1 MSFWNKKKKEKVEKY
16 KEIPFQHLA
25 PIDTVEDKT
34 VFAALDYALSQNNV
48 HNIALT
54 GNYGSGKSSILESYI
69 KRNKSCWLI
78 ESFFKL
84 LSKAPLLNRLIK
96 GKKWFLKISLAT
108 FAVENKEE
116 DNLPQKENNTFSEA
130 VLQKIEKSILQQILY
145 RKSGVKLPN
154 SRFIRIKRTNK
165 IDAFVTAFVVL
176 ALFIV
181 SNYFIQGEIW
191 EYICKPFALPLV
203 WSDIALFAS
212 VLLVLFLFFYKLLIF
227 VKKLRIAKLCF
238 SNAEIEFKGC
248 ESEESLLN
256 KYLDELLYFFEV
268 TGYNVII
275 FEDLDRFNNT
285 EIFIKLR
292 ELNTLLNNYENIHHK
307 IVFIYALR
315 DEVFT
320 DSSRTK
326 FFDFIVPVIPVINSQ
341 NSGDMLL
348 NQWKE
353 NKDSPLGKIDE
364 SFLQDIGLYVDD
376 MRLLKNSINE
386 FKIYDKKVN
395 EEDYE
400 TESKNADKKISH
412 DRNKIFALILY
423 KNLYPNDFALLAQN
437 KGDLYSIIQ
446 KRENVAKEECKQIEM
461 DIKALENKIQEIE
474 KQIDIDKKELRIIYI
489 SKIFSKKPDDSF
501 ISLNADDFT
510 SDEEFD
516 KIKKNSSLECLQY
529 TQRNGYYGSWGYE
542 KGLFSYNFSNIEK
555 EVDSK
560 YSYDKR
566 EEMIKSKVDGKLNL
580 LRNKLKEKNFDLSE
594 CSKKNIKK
602 LLETV
607 SPEKFTCHLEKQDE
621 KFNKFIIYLL
631 RHGYV
636 DENYFVYISNFYA
649 NSLSAYEI
657 QYLRLIKNQQ
667 SPNFELIL
675 SNIDK
680 VINRI
685 NDIEWRLPA
694 VLNNSM
700 LSYILITDDCHLK
713 DFLETLRNYKLVN
726 HDDFFLSQ
734 FSADSNCLS
743 RLYQGLYEF
752 LGHEN
757 NWINIIF
764 DNEEIS
770 MLYYFFIY
778 VDFEKREE
786 NILSYLK
793 RDVSFLHLDNIEKE
807 KVSSKINYYGLK
819 FNLLEDTVKYPIYN
833 VILDNN
839 AYIISEQNFD
849 IIIKNSFADTVEM
862 PIKDYFTQI
871 SKLQN
876 QNVKT
881 YVIQNIET
889 FVKEVVLS
897 IDGSIAES
905 EDAFVELL
913 NNNTLLTE
921 TKIELIE
928 KNDCVISDIA
938 KIKVVE
944 VKLADANEK
953 FVDIRNLLFKHKKV
967 SPTWS
972 NVFKN
977 FKANKNIAHG
987 NKLDPCLVEYLNDEQ
1002 IVDKLIEYK
1011 PLADD
1016 EIEENKGNHEVASN
1030 FYDAVLTSHDMS
1042 LSSFAKLMTV
1052 CPWCYNEL
1060 NQYEIDSEKMNKIIE
1075 LENISL
1081 TSKNYSGI
1089 KQNHPS
1095 LLSKFISNNFDEFIN
1110 KWSELKIAINPDGM
1124 KLLLDSD
1131 DLSREQ
1137 KCQLLST
1144 DFEIWHNIS
1153 QKNSFIWLG
1162 KKIIELEFTGKII
1175 VPIKRI
1181 FENLGDET
1189 DIIGMI
1195 ALQAENLDEA
1205 DMVNAINNK
1214 TNDDYKSSVKREGR
1228 KVKIP
1233 NTVQNKK
1240 LCAKLEE
1247 KGIISSFKED
1257 GDKLKIYQKKS

>member
-1 MSFWNKKKKEKVEKY
+1 MSFWNRKKKEKVEKY

-25 PIDTVEDKT
+25 PIDTVKDKT
-34 VFAALDYALSQNNV
+34 TFDALDYALSQDNIHNV
-48 HNIALT
+48 ALT
-54 GNYGSGKSSILESYI
+54 GNYGAGKSSILESYI
-69 KRNKSCWLI
+69 KRNKNGWPI
-78 ESFFKL
+78 ENFFRL
-84 LSKAPLLNRLIK
+84 LSKVPLLNRLIK

-108 FAVENKEE
+108 FAVEDKEE
-116 DNLPQKENNTFSEA
+116 DNLPKKENRAFSEA

-181 SNYFIQGEIW
+181 LNYFIQGEIW
-191 EYICKPFALPLV
+191 EYICKPFTLPLV
-203 WSDIALFAS
+203 LSDIALSVS
-212 VLLVLFLFFYKLLIF
+212 VLLALFLFLYKLLIF

-238 SNAEIEFKGC
+238 SNAEIEFKGN

-341 NSGDMLL
+341 NSSDMLL

-364 SFLQDIGLYVDD
+364 SFLQDIGLYIDD

-555 EVDSK
+555 EVDSR

-621 KFNKFIIYLL
+621 KFNNFVIYLL
-631 RHGYV
+631 RRGYI
-636 DENYFVYISNFYA
+636 DENYFEYISNFYA
-649 NSLSAYEI
+649 NSLSVHET
-657 QYLRLIKNQQ
+657 QYLLLIKNQQ

-675 SNIDK
+675 SSVDK
-680 VINRI
+680 VIKRI
-685 NDIEWRLPA
+685 KDIEWSLSA
-694 VLNNSM
+694 ILNNSM
-700 LSYILITDDCHLK
+700 LSYILITDDYHLK
-713 DFLETLRNYKLVN
+713 DFLETLRNYKLLS
-726 HDDFFLSQ
+726 HDDFFLSK
-734 FSADSNCLS
+734 FSAGSNCLS
-743 RLYQGLYEF
+743 RLYQGLYKF

-757 NWINIIF
+757 NWINVIF

-770 MLYYFFIY
+770 ILYYFFIY
-778 VDFEKREE
+778 VDFEKTEE

-819 FNLLEDTVKYPIYN
+819 FNLLEDTIKYPIYN
-833 VILDNN
+833 IILDNN
-839 AYIISEQNFD
+839 AYIISKQNFD
-849 IIIKNSFADTVEM
+849 IIIKNAFADAVEM
-862 PIKDYFTQI
+862 PIKNYFTQI

-881 YVIQNIET
+881 YVVQNIET

-897 IDGSIAES
+897 TDGSIAES

-913 NNNTLLTE
+913 NDNILLTE

-928 KNDCVISDIA
+928 KNDCVISDIT
-938 KIKVVE
+938 KVKSSEIKF
-944 VKLADANEK
+944 ADGDEK
-953 FVDIRNLLFKHKKV
+953 SVDIRNLLYKYKKV

-972 NVFKN
+972 NVIEIFKIDG
-977 FKANKNIAHG
+977 KQLA
-987 NKLDPCLVEYLNDEQ
+987 DSLVDYLNDDQ
-1002 IVDKLIEYK
+1002 IITELVKENPLTEDELKDKNENYDFMLDFYKKIIHESALSSECFFKLMKVCHWKFGNMSFESVEYEKINCLIE
-1011 PLADD
+1011 LRLLQ
-1016 EIEENKGNHEVASN
+1016 
-1030 FYDAVLTSHDMS
+1030 LTS
-1042 LSSFAKLMTV
+1042 
-1052 CPWCYNEL
+1052 
-1060 NQYEIDSEKMNKIIE
+1060 
-1075 LENISL
+1075 EN
-1081 TSKNYSGI
+1081 YFGI
-1089 KQNHPS
+1089 KSNYAD
-1095 LLSKFISNNFDEFIN
+1095 LLPKFIVTYFDDFAE
-1110 KWSELKIAINPDGM
+1110 KWSELKIKITFDDMKMFLDSKELSKEQKN
-1124 KLLLDSD
+1124 KLLSSD
-1131 DLSREQ
+1131 FD
-1137 KCQLLST
+1137 
-1144 DFEIWHNIS
+1144 IWYAVS
-1153 QKNSFIWLG
+1153 QQDDALTWLG
-1162 KKIIELEFTGKII
+1162 RKIIELNLEGKVQ
-1175 VPIKRI
+1175 VPIASVVANMDDADNVLKLLCLQGR
-1181 FENLGDET
+1181 NLKDNE
-1189 DIIGMI
+1189 IID
-1195 ALQAENLDEA
+1195 LVNNKLDESYRICIKR
-1205 DMVNAINNK
+1205 DG
-1214 TNDDYKSSVKREGR
+1214 KRE
-1228 KVKIP
+1228 KLP
-1233 NTVQNKK
+1233 NTSMNKE
-1240 LCAKLEE
+1240 LCAILSE
-1247 KGIISSFKED
+1247 KEIISSYQED
-1257 GDKLKIYQKKS
+1257 GKKIKVIQKRM

>member
-1 MSFWNKKKKEKVEKY
+1 MSFWNRKKKEKVEKY

-84 LSKAPLLNRLIK
+84 LSKASLLNRLIK
-96 GKKWFLKISLAT
+96 GKKCFLKISLAT

-395 EEDYE
+395 EEDYKENNNE
-400 TESKNADKKISH
+400 TDGKICR

-423 KNLYPNDFALLAQN
+423 KNLYPKDFALLAQN
-437 KGDLYSIIQ
+437 EGDLYSIIQ
-446 KRENVAKEECKQIEM
+446 KRNAIAKEECKQIELE
-461 DIKALENKIQEIE
+461 IKNIENKIQEVE
-474 KQIDIDKKELRIIYI
+474 KQIDVDKKELRIIYI
-489 SKIFSKKPDDSF
+489 SKIFSKKPDNSF
-501 ISLNADDFT
+501 ISQNADDFT

-529 TQRNGYYGSWGYE
+529 IQRNDYYGSWGYE

-560 YSYDKR
+560 YSYNKR

-580 LRNKLKEKNFDLSE
+580 LRNNLKEKNFDLSE
-594 CSKKNIKK
+594 CSKKNIKE
-602 LLETV
+602 LLENV
-607 SPEKFTCHLEKQDE
+607 SPEKFTGHLEKQDE
-621 KFNKFIIYLL
+621 KFNNFIIYLL
-631 RHGYV
+631 RCGYI
-636 DENYFVYISNFYA
+636 DENYFEYISNFYA
-649 NSLSAYEI
+649 NSLSVHET
-657 QYLRLIKNQQ
+657 QYLLLIKNQQ

-675 SNIDK
+675 SSVDK
-680 VINRI
+680 VIKRI
-685 NDIEWRLPA
+685 KDIEWRLPA
-694 VLNNSM
+694 ILNNSM
-700 LSYILITDDCHLK
+700 LSYILITDDYHLK
-713 DFLETLRNYKLVN
+713 DFLETLRNYKLLS
-726 HDDFFLSQ
+726 HDDFFLSK

-743 RLYQGLYEF
+743 RLYQGLYKF

-757 NWINIIF
+757 NWINVIF
-764 DNEEIS
+764 DN
-770 MLYYFFIY
+770 
-778 VDFEKREE
+778 
-786 NILSYLK
+786 
-793 RDVSFLHLDNIEKE
+793 
-807 KVSSKINYYGLK
+807 
-819 FNLLEDTVKYPIYN
+819 
-833 VILDNN
+833 
-839 AYIISEQNFD
+839 
-849 IIIKNSFADTVEM
+849 
-862 PIKDYFTQI
+862 
-871 SKLQN
+871 
-876 QNVKT
+876 
-881 YVIQNIET
+881 
-889 FVKEVVLS
+889 
-897 IDGSIAES
+897 
-905 EDAFVELL
+905 
-913 NNNTLLTE
+913 
-921 TKIELIE
+921 
-928 KNDCVISDIA
+928 
-938 KIKVVE
+938 
-944 VKLADANEK
+944 
-953 FVDIRNLLFKHKKV
+953 
-967 SPTWS
+967 
-972 NVFKN
+972 
-977 FKANKNIAHG
+977 
-987 NKLDPCLVEYLNDEQ
+987 
-1002 IVDKLIEYK
+1002 
-1011 PLADD
+1011 
-1016 EIEENKGNHEVASN
+1016 
-1030 FYDAVLTSHDMS
+1030 
-1042 LSSFAKLMTV
+1042 
-1052 CPWCYNEL
+1052 
-1060 NQYEIDSEKMNKIIE
+1060 
-1075 LENISL
+1075 
-1081 TSKNYSGI
+1081 
-1089 KQNHPS
+1089 
-1095 LLSKFISNNFDEFIN
+1095 
-1110 KWSELKIAINPDGM
+1110 
-1124 KLLLDSD
+1124 
-1131 DLSREQ
+1131 
-1137 KCQLLST
+1137 
-1144 DFEIWHNIS
+1144 
-1153 QKNSFIWLG
+1153 
-1162 KKIIELEFTGKII
+1162 
-1175 VPIKRI
+1175 
-1181 FENLGDET
+1181 
-1189 DIIGMI
+1189 
-1195 ALQAENLDEA
+1195 
-1205 DMVNAINNK
+1205 
-1214 TNDDYKSSVKREGR
+1214 
-1228 KVKIP
+1228 
-1233 NTVQNKK
+1233 
-1240 LCAKLEE
+1240 
-1247 KGIISSFKED
+1247 
-1257 GDKLKIYQKKS
+1257 

>member
-1 MSFWNKKKKEKVEKY
+1 MNFWNRKKEERNGKY

-25 PIDTVEDKT
+25 PIDTVDDKT
-34 VFAALDYALSQNNV
+34 TFDALDYALSQKNI

-54 GNYGSGKSSILESYI
+54 GNYGAGKSSILESYI
-69 KRNKSCWLI
+69 KQNNDYH
-78 ESFFKL
+78 FFK
-84 LSKAPLLNRLIK
+84 KFFNRKIK
-96 GKKWFLKISLAT
+96 KCFLKISLAT
-108 FAVENKEE
+108 FAIERDADDS
-116 DNLPQKENNTFSEA
+116 DNQNETIPQTTVQE
-130 VLQKIEKSILQQILY
+130 IEKSILQQIFY
-145 RKSGVKLPN
+145 RKSGKKFPY
-154 SRFIRIKRTNK
+154 SHFSRIKK
-165 IDAFVTAFVVL
+165 IGILRKLLTEIVVLLLLFVPIYTIKNDLWNVITEPFFKDGPIFFFAVSFVTAF
-176 ALFIV
+176 
-181 SNYFIQGEIW
+181 
-191 EYICKPFALPLV
+191 C
-203 WSDIALFAS
+203 IAL
-212 VLLVLFLFFYKLLIF
+212 YKIISLTYKFRL
-227 VKKLRIAKLCF
+227 AKLSF
-238 SNAEIEFKGC
+238 QDAEIEFDENGK
-248 ESEESLLN
+248 EESLLN

-268 TGYNVII
+268 TDFNVVI
-275 FEDLDRFNNT
+275 FEDLDRFRNT

-292 ELNTLLNNYENIHHK
+292 ELNTLLNNYEKIHRR

-315 DEVFT
+315 DEVFK

-326 FFDFIVPVIPVINSQ
+326 FFDFIIPVIPVINNQ
-341 NSGDMLL
+341 NSSDMLL

-364 SFLQDIGLYVDD
+364 SFLQDVGLYIDD

-529 TQRNGYYGSWGYE
+529 TQRNRGYYSNWEYE
-542 KGLFSYNFSNIEK
+542 KSLFSYNFSSIEK
-555 EVDSK
+555 EIDSK

-621 KFNKFIIYLL
+621 KFNNFIIYLL
-631 RHGYV
+631 RRGYI

-700 LSYILITDDCHLK
+700 LSYILITDDYHLK
-713 DFLETLRNYKLVN
+713 DFLETLRNYKLLS
-726 HDDFFLSQ
+726 HDDFFLSK
-734 FSADSNCLS
+734 FSAGSNCLS
-743 RLYQGLYEF
+743 RLYQGLYKF

-757 NWINIIF
+757 NWINVIF

-770 MLYYFFIY
+770 ILYYFFIY
-778 VDFEKREE
+778 VDFEKTEE

-819 FNLLEDTVKYPIYN
+819 FNLLEDTIKYPIYN
-833 VILDNN
+833 IILDNN
-839 AYIISEQNFD
+839 AYIISKQNFD
-849 IIIKNSFADTVEM
+849 IIIKNAFADAVEM
-862 PIKDYFTQI
+862 PIKNYFTQI

-881 YVIQNIET
+881 YVVQNIET

-897 IDGSIAES
+897 TDGSIAES

-938 KIKVVE
+938 KINLVE

-953 FVDIRNLLFKHKKV
+953 FVDIRNLIFKQKKV

-972 NVFKN
+972 NVFEN
-977 FKANKNIAHG
+977 FKYNG
-987 NKLDPCLVEYLNDEQ
+987 NKLDDCLVDYLNDEK
-1002 IVDKLIEYK
+1002 IVKELVKTD
-1011 PLADD
+1011 PLTD
-1016 EIEENKGNHEVASN
+1016 EEFDSKNGNSDIASK
-1030 FYDAVLTSHDMS
+1030 FYSVILDPTN
-1042 LSSFAKLMTV
+1042 LSIASFSDLMDV
-1052 CPWCYNEL
+1052 CPWEYKKINYELESEKIDILIEQENIVLSQDNYIGIKQKHADLLPKYIATYYDDFVDKWNEL
-1060 NQYEIDSEKMNKIIE
+1060 KIEITFDDMKIFLDSRELSKEQKNKLLSSDFDIWYAVSQQDDALTWLGRKIIE
-1075 LENISL
+1075 LNLEG
-1081 TSKNYSGI
+1081 KV
-1089 KQNHPS
+1089 QVP
-1095 LLSKFISNNFDEFIN
+1095 
-1110 KWSELKIAINPDGM
+1110 IASVVANMDDADNVL
-1124 KLLLDSD
+1124 KLLCLQGRN
-1131 DLSREQ
+1131 LKEN
-1137 KCQLLST
+1137 
-1144 DFEIWHNIS
+1144 EIIDVI
-1153 QKNSFIWLG
+1153 NS
-1162 KKIIELEFTGKII
+1162 KM
-1175 VPIKRI
+1175 
-1181 FENLGDET
+1181 DESYRLC
-1189 DIIGMI
+1189 I
-1195 ALQAENLDEA
+1195 
-1205 DMVNAINNK
+1205 
-1214 TNDDYKSSVKREGR
+1214 KREGKR
-1228 KVKIP
+1228 EKLP
-1233 NTVQNKK
+1233 NTGLNKE
-1240 LCAKLEE
+1240 LCAILSA
-1247 KGIISSFKED
+1247 KGIISSYQED
-1257 GDKLKIYQKKS
+1257 GKKIKVIQKRM

>member
-1 MSFWNKKKKEKVEKY
+1 MSFWNRKKKEKVEKY

-25 PIDTVEDKT
+25 PIDTVDDKT
-34 VFAALDYALSQNNV
+34 TFDALDYALSQDNIHNV
-48 HNIALT
+48 ALT
-54 GNYGSGKSSILESYI
+54 GNYGAGKSSILESYI

-203 WSDIALFAS
+203 WSDIALFVS

-395 EEDYE
+395 EEDYKSNNN
-400 TESKNADKKISH
+400 TSDESIYR

-423 KNLYPNDFALLAQN
+423 KNLYPKDFALLAQN
-437 KGDLYSIIQ
+437 EGDLYSIIQ
-446 KRENVAKEECKQIEM
+446 KRNAVAKEESKQIELE
-461 DIKALENKIQEIE
+461 IKNIENKIQEIE

-489 SKIFSKKPDDSF
+489 SKIFSKKPDNSF
-501 ISLNADDFT
+501 ISQNADDFT

-516 KIKKNSSLECLQY
+516 KIKKNSPLECLVY
-529 TQRNGYYGSWGYE
+529 TQRNRGYYSNWEYE
-542 KGLFSYNFSNIEK
+542 KSSFSYSFSSIEK
-555 EVDSK
+555 EIDSK

-566 EEMIKSKVDGKLNL
+566 EKMIMSKVEGQLNL
-580 LRNKLKEKNFDLSE
+580 LRKKLKEKNFDLSE

-607 SPEKFTCHLEKQDE
+607 ASEKFTDHLEKQDE

-631 RHGYV
+631 RRGYI

-649 NSLSAYEI
+649 NSLSAYEK
-657 QYLRLIKNQQ
+657 QYLLLIKNQQ

-713 DFLETLRNYKLVN
+713 DFLETLRNYKLVS

-778 VDFEKREE
+778 VDFEKTEE

-839 AYIISEQNFD
+839 AYIISEKNFD
-849 IIIKNSFADTVEM
+849 ILIKNSFADTIET

-881 YVIQNIET
+881 YVVQNIET

-897 IDGSIAES
+897 TDGSIAES

-938 KIKVVE
+938 KINLVE

-953 FVDIRNLLFKHKKV
+953 FVDIRNLIFKQKKV

-972 NVFKN
+972 NVFEN
-977 FKANKNIAHG
+977 FKYNG
-987 NKLDPCLVEYLNDEQ
+987 NKLDDCLVDYLNDEK
-1002 IVDKLIEYK
+1002 IVKELVKTD
-1011 PLADD
+1011 PLTD
-1016 EIEENKGNHEVASN
+1016 EEFDSKNGNCDIASK
-1030 FYDAVLTSHDMS
+1030 FYSVILDPTN
-1042 LSSFAKLMTV
+1042 LSIASFSDLMDV
-1052 CPWCYNEL
+1052 CPWEYKKINYELESEKIDILIEQENIVLSQDNYIGIKQKHADLLPKYIATYYDDFVDKWNEL
-1060 NQYEIDSEKMNKIIE
+1060 KIEITFDDMKIFLDSRELSKEQKCKLLLSDFDIWYAVNQQDDALTWLGRKIIE
-1075 LENISL
+1075 LNLE
-1081 TSKNYSGI
+1081 G
-1089 KQNHPS
+1089 
-1095 LLSKFISNNFDEFIN
+1095 
-1110 KWSELKIAINPDGM
+1110 KIQVPVASVVANMDDADDVL
-1124 KLLLDSD
+1124 KLLCLQGRNLKDNEIIDLVNNKLDESYRICIKRD
-1131 DLSREQ
+1131 GKREKLPNTSMNKELCAILSE
-1137 KCQLLST
+1137 K
-1144 DFEIWHNIS
+1144 EIIS
-1153 QKNSFIWLG
+1153 SYQEDG
-1162 KKIIELEFTGKII
+1162 KKIKVIQ
-1175 VPIKRI
+1175 KR
-1181 FENLGDET
+1181 
-1189 DIIGMI
+1189 M
-1195 ALQAENLDEA
+1195 
-1205 DMVNAINNK
+1205 
-1214 TNDDYKSSVKREGR
+1214 
-1228 KVKIP
+1228 
-1233 NTVQNKK
+1233 
-1240 LCAKLEE
+1240 
-1247 KGIISSFKED
+1247 
-1257 GDKLKIYQKKS
+1257 

>member
-1 MSFWNKKKKEKVEKY
+1 MRFWNRKKEKSQEKY

-25 PIDTVEDKT
+25 PIDTVDDKT
-34 VFAALDYALSQNNV
+34 TFDALDYALAQDNIHNV
-48 HNIALT
+48 ALT
-54 GNYGSGKSSILESYI
+54 GNYGAGKSSILESYI

-78 ESFFKL
+78 ESLFKL
-84 LSKAPLLNRLIK
+84 LSKVPLLNRLIK

-108 FAVENKEE
+108 FAVENQEE
-116 DNLPQKENNTFSEA
+116 DDLPQKENNTFSEA

-395 EEDYE
+395 EEDYKSNNNTSDE
-400 TESKNADKKISH
+400 NIYR

-423 KNLYPNDFALLAQN
+423 KNLYPKDFALLAQN
-437 KGDLYSIIQ
+437 EGDLYSIIQ
-446 KRENVAKEECKQIEM
+446 KRNAIAKEECKQIELE
-461 DIKALENKIQEIE
+461 IKNIENKIQEIE

-489 SKIFSKKPDDSF
+489 SKIFSKKPDNSF
-501 ISLNADDFT
+501 ISQNADDFT

-542 KGLFSYNFSNIEK
+542 KGLFSYNFSSIEK

-560 YSYDKR
+560 YSYNKR

-580 LRNKLKEKNFDLSE
+580 LRNDLKEKNFDLSE
-594 CSKKNIKK
+594 CSKKNIKE
-602 LLETV
+602 LLEDV
-607 SPEKFTCHLEKQDE
+607 SPEKFTGHLEKQDE
-621 KFNKFIIYLL
+621 KFNNFIIYLL
-631 RHGYV
+631 RHGYI
-636 DENYFVYISNFYA
+636 DENYFEYISNFYA
-649 NSLSAYEI
+649 NSLSVHET
-657 QYLRLIKNQQ
+657 QYLLLIKNQQ

-675 SNIDK
+675 SSVDK
-680 VINRI
+680 VIKRI
-685 NDIEWRLPA
+685 KDIEWRLPA
-694 VLNNSM
+694 ILNNSM
-700 LSYILITDDCHLK
+700 LSYILITDDYHLK
-713 DFLETLRNYKLVN
+713 DFLETLRNYKLLN
-726 HDDFFLSQ
+726 HDNFFLSK

-743 RLYQGLYEF
+743 RLYQGLYKF

-757 NWINIIF
+757 NWINVIF

-770 MLYYFFIY
+770 ILYYFFVY
-778 VDFEKREE
+778 VDFEKTEE

-793 RDVSFLHLDNIEKE
+793 KDLSFLHLDNIDKGT
-807 KVSSKINYYGLK
+807 VSSKINFYGLK
-819 FNLLEDTVKYPIYN
+819 FNLLEDTIKYPIYN
-833 VILDNN
+833 IILDDS
-839 AYIISEQNFD
+839 AYTISKQNFD
-849 IIIKNSFADTVEM
+849 IIVKNAFADASEV
-862 PIKDYFTQI
+862 PIKDYYTQI
-871 SKLQN
+871 SKLEN

-881 YVIQNIET
+881 YVGQNIET
-889 FVKEVVLS
+889 FVKDVILS
-897 IDGSIAES
+897 TENSIAEN
-905 EDAFVELL
+905 EEAFIELL
-913 NNNTLLTE
+913 NNENLKTE
-921 TKIELIE
+921 TKAELIE
-928 KNDCVISDIA
+928 KNNCVVSDIA
-938 KIKVVE
+938 QIKGVE
-944 VKLADANEK
+944 IQLADGENK
-953 FVDIRNLLFKHKKV
+953 SIDIRNLLYKCKKV
-967 SPTWS
+967 SPTWQ
-972 NVFKN
+972 NIYEN
-977 FKANKNIAHG
+977 FKYNG
-987 NKLDPCLVEYLNDEQ
+987 NKLDTCLVEYLNDEQ
-1002 IVDKLIEYK
+1002 IVNKLIEDK
-1011 PLADD
+1011 PLAND
-1016 EIEENKGNHEVASN
+1016 EIKENKGNYEVASN
-1030 FYDAVLTSHDMS
+1030 FYDALLTSHDLF
-1042 LSSFAKLMTV
+1042 LSSFAKLMMV
-1052 CPWCYNEL
+1052 CPRRYDEL

-1110 KWSELKIAINPDGM
+1110 KKDELKNNISIDDIKM
-1124 KLLLDSD
+1124 FLDSSKLND
-1131 DLSREQ
+1131 TQ
-1137 KCQLLST
+1137 KIRLLST
-1144 DFEIWHNIS
+1144 DFEVLLSVN
-1153 QKNSFIWLG
+1153 QKDLFIWFG
-1162 KKIIELEFTGKII
+1162 KKIIELEFTGKTII
-1175 VPIKRI
+1175 PIKPLFR
-1181 FENLGDET
+1181 NLDEEA
-1189 DIIGMI
+1189 DVINMI
-1195 ALQAENLDEA
+1195 TLQAENLDEA
-1205 DMVNAINNK
+1205 DIVNAINNK
-1214 TNDDYKSSVKREGR
+1214 TNNDCKSIIKREGR

-1240 LCAKLEE
+1240 LCAKLKE
-1247 KGIISSFKED
+1247 KGLISSYQDD
-1257 GDKLKIYQKKS
+1257 GDKIGIYQKKS

>member
-1 MSFWNKKKKEKVEKY
+1 
-16 KEIPFQHLA
+16 
-25 PIDTVEDKT
+25 
-34 VFAALDYALSQNNV
+34 
-48 HNIALT
+48 
-54 GNYGSGKSSILESYI
+54 
-69 KRNKSCWLI
+69 
-78 ESFFKL
+78 
-84 LSKAPLLNRLIK
+84 
-96 GKKWFLKISLAT
+96 
-108 FAVENKEE
+108 
-116 DNLPQKENNTFSEA
+116 
-130 VLQKIEKSILQQILY
+130 
-145 RKSGVKLPN
+145 
-154 SRFIRIKRTNK
+154 
-165 IDAFVTAFVVL
+165 
-176 ALFIV
+176 
-181 SNYFIQGEIW
+181 
-191 EYICKPFALPLV
+191 
-203 WSDIALFAS
+203 
-212 VLLVLFLFFYKLLIF
+212 
-227 VKKLRIAKLCF
+227 
-238 SNAEIEFKGC
+238 
-248 ESEESLLN
+248 
-256 KYLDELLYFFEV
+256 
-268 TGYNVII
+268 
-275 FEDLDRFNNT
+275 
-285 EIFIKLR
+285 
-292 ELNTLLNNYENIHHK
+292 
-307 IVFIYALR
+307 
-315 DEVFT
+315 
-320 DSSRTK
+320 
-326 FFDFIVPVIPVINSQ
+326 
-341 NSGDMLL
+341 MLL

-353 NKDSPLGKIDE
+353 NKDSALGKIDE
-364 SFLQDIGLYVDD
+364 SFLQDIGLYIDD

-395 EEDYE
+395 EEDYKENNNE
-400 TESKNADKKISH
+400 TDGKICR

-423 KNLYPNDFALLAQN
+423 KNLYPKDFALLAQN
-437 KGDLYSIIQ
+437 EGDLYSIIQ
-446 KRENVAKEECKQIEM
+446 KRNAIAKEECKQIESE
-461 DIKALENKIQEIE
+461 IKSLENKIQEIE

-489 SKIFSKKPDDSF
+489 SKIFSKKPDNSF
-501 ISLNADDFT
+501 ISQNADDFT

-542 KGLFSYNFSNIEK
+542 NGLFSYNFSNIEK

-560 YSYDKR
+560 YSYNKR
-566 EEMIKSKVDGKLNL
+566 EEMIKSKVDGKLKL
-580 LRNKLKEKNFDLSE
+580 LRNNLKEKNFDLSE
-594 CSKKNIKK
+594 CSKKNIKE
-602 LLETV
+602 LLENV
-607 SPEKFTCHLEKQDE
+607 SPEKFTGHLEKQDE
-621 KFNKFIIYLL
+621 KFNNFIIYLL
-631 RHGYV
+631 RRGYI
-636 DENYFVYISNFYA
+636 DENYFEYISNFYA
-649 NSLSAYEI
+649 NSLSVHET
-657 QYLRLIKNQQ
+657 QYLLLIKNQQ

-675 SNIDK
+675 SSVDK
-680 VINRI
+680 VIKRI
-685 NDIEWRLPA
+685 KDIEWRLPA
-694 VLNNSM
+694 ILNNSM
-700 LSYILITDDCHLK
+700 LSYILITDDYHLK
-713 DFLETLRNYKLVN
+713 DFLETLRNYKLLS
-726 HDDFFLSQ
+726 HDDFFLSK

-743 RLYQGLYEF
+743 RLYQGLYKF

-757 NWINIIF
+757 NWINVIF

-770 MLYYFFIY
+770 ILYYFFVY
-778 VDFEKREE
+778 VDFEKTEE

-793 RDVSFLHLDNIEKE
+793 RDISFLHLDNIDKGT
-807 KVSSKINYYGLK
+807 VSSKINFYGLK
-819 FNLLEDTVKYPIYN
+819 FNLLEDTIKYPIYN
-833 VILDNN
+833 IILDNS
-839 AYIISEQNFD
+839 AYTISKQNFD
-849 IIIKNSFADTVEM
+849 IIIKNAFADASEV
-862 PIKDYFTQI
+862 PIKDYYTQI
-871 SKLQN
+871 SKLEN

-881 YVIQNIET
+881 YVGQNIET
-889 FVKEVVLS
+889 FVKDVILS
-897 IDGSIAES
+897 TENSIAES
-905 EDAFVELL
+905 EEAFVELL

-938 KIKVVE
+938 KIKIVE

-972 NVFKN
+972 NVFEN

-1002 IVDKLIEYK
+1002 VVDKLIEYK

-1060 NQYEIDSEKMNKIIE
+1060 NQYEIDSGKMNKIIE
-1075 LENISL
+1075 LEKISL
-1081 TSKNYSGI
+1081 SSKNYSGI

-1095 LLSKFISNNFDEFIN
+1095 LLLKFISNNFDEFIN
-1110 KWSELKIAINPDGM
+1110 KWSELKIVINSDGM

-1181 FENLGDET
+1181 FENLDDET

>member
-1 MSFWNKKKKEKVEKY
+1 MSFWNRKKQEKY

-34 VFAALDYALSQNNV
+34 TFDALDYALSQKNI

-69 KRNKSCWLI
+69 KRSKNCWLI
-78 ESFFKL
+78 ECFFKL
-84 LSKAPLLNRLIK
+84 LSKVPLFNRLFK
-96 GKKWFLKISLAT
+96 EKKWFLKISLAT
-108 FAVENKEE
+108 FSVGNEGEGDLSKKASS
-116 DNLPQKENNTFSEA
+116 NLSETII
-130 VLQKIEKSILQQILY
+130 QKIEKSILQQILY

-154 SRFIRIKRTNK
+154 SRFVRIKRTNRV
-165 IDAFVTAFVVL
+165 DAFITAIVVM

-181 SNYFIQGEIW
+181 SNYFIHGKIW
-191 EYICKPFALPLV
+191 TYIYKPFVLPLD
-203 WSDIALFAS
+203 WNDIALFAS
-212 VLLVLFLFFYKLLIF
+212 VLFALFLFLYKLFLF
-227 VKKLRIAKLCF
+227 AKKLRIAKLCF
-238 SNAEIEFKGC
+238 SNAEIEFKGG
-248 ESEESLLN
+248 ENEESLLN

-268 TGYNVII
+268 TGYNVVV

-285 EIFIKLR
+285 ELFIKLR
-292 ELNTLLNNYENIHHK
+292 ELSTLLNNYENIHHK
-307 IVFIYALR
+307 IAFIYALR

-326 FFDFIVPVIPVINSQ
+326 FFDFIIPVLPVINSQ
-341 NSGDMLL
+341 NSSDILI
-348 NQWKE
+348 NQWNE
-353 NKDSPLGKIDE
+353 NKDSAFGKIDE
-364 SFLQDIGLYVDD
+364 SFLQDIGLYIDD

-386 FKIYDKKVN
+386 FKIYEKKVN
-395 EEDYE
+395 KDAYE
-400 TESKNADKKISH
+400 LDNVKTDKKNSR
-412 DRNKIFALILY
+412 DQNKIFALILY
-423 KNLYPNDFALLAQN
+423 KNLYPNDFALLTQN
-437 KGDLYSIIQ
+437 KGELYSVFQKKKDVVKVEISKIENAIIQ
-446 KRENVAKEECKQIEM
+446 LEKQIETVENQVEF
-461 DIKALENKIQEIE
+461 DI
-474 KQIDIDKKELRIIYI
+474 KELRTIYI
-489 SKIFSKKPDDSF
+489 AKVFSKKPKNNNMYIVND
-501 ISLNADDFT
+501 ISDFL
-510 SDEEFD
+510 SDEEFE
-516 KIKKNSSLECLQY
+516 KIRLGNSLSCAS
-529 TQRNGYYGSWGYE
+529 YYGGRGSFNYD
-542 KGLFSYNFSNIEK
+542 FFTIEK
-555 EVDSK
+555 EVNPL
-560 YSYDKR
+560 YSYKDRENMLKKKINGELEELKKQLAEKR
-566 EEMIKSKVDGKLNL
+566 TTLLNIQQMLIAEMLNEFSSEQFVADIKT
-580 LRNKLKEKNFDLSE
+580 
-594 CSKKNIKK
+594 IKK
-602 LLETV
+602 
-607 SPEKFTCHLEKQDE
+607 D
-621 KFNKFIIYLL
+621 FIIYLL
-631 RHGYV
+631 RCSFI
-636 DENYFVYISNFYA
+636 DENYFEYISYFYA
-649 NSLSAYEI
+649 NSLSVQEK
-657 QYLRLIKNQQ
+657 QYLLLIKNKQE
-667 SPNFELIL
+667 PNFELLINN
-675 SNIDK
+675 SNFGNI
-680 VINRI
+680 VTRI
-685 NDIEWRLPA
+685 KDVEWKLPA
-694 VLNNSM
+694 VLNYSM
-700 LSYILITDDCHLK
+700 LYCILTFDDIHI
-713 DFLETLRNYKLVN
+713 DAFLNALWNYKVLNRNGV
-726 HDDFFLSQ
+726 FLSKFNGGPNIQ
-734 FSADSNCLS
+734 SKLYQ
-743 RLYQGLYEF
+743 RLYVLFGKK
-752 LGHEN
+752 N
-757 NWINIIF
+757 NWIDLLF
-764 DNEEIS
+764 GNEES
-770 MLYYFFIY
+770 NVIY
-778 VDFEKREE
+778 NFLMYIHFEEREKDV
-786 NILSYLK
+786 ITFLTKDISYLH
-793 RDVSFLHLDNIEKE
+793 RVDIDGIFL
-807 KVSSKINYYGLK
+807 SSKINYYGLK
-819 FNLLEDTVKYPIYN
+819 FNLSEDTVKYPIYN
-833 VILDNN
+833 IILDNN
-839 AYIISEQNFD
+839 AYVISKHNFD
-849 IIIKNSFADTVEM
+849 IIIKKALTDVINES
-862 PIKDYFTQI
+862 IKDYYTRI

-876 QNVKT
+876 QNVKA
-881 YVIQNIET
+881 YVDQNIEA
-889 FVKEVVLS
+889 FVKDVVLS
-897 IDGSIAES
+897 TEEPLAES

-938 KIKVVE
+938 KIKIVE

-972 NVFKN
+972 NIFKN
-977 FKANKNIAHG
+977 FKANKNIAHE

-1060 NQYEIDSEKMNKIIE
+1060 NQYEIDSGKMNKIIE

>member
-1 MSFWNKKKKEKVEKY
+1 MSFWNRKREEKVEKY

-25 PIDTVEDKT
+25 PIDSVDDKT
-34 VFAALDYALSQNNV
+34 TFDALDYALSQTNI

-78 ESFFKL
+78 ECFFKL
-84 LSKAPLLNRLIK
+84 LSKAPLLSRLIK

-108 FAVENKEE
+108 FAVEDKE
-116 DNLPQKENNTFSEA
+116 DYNLPQKENRSFSEA

-145 RKSGVKLPN
+145 RKSGAKLPN

-191 EYICKPFALPLV
+191 EYICKPFTLPLV
-203 WSDIALFAS
+203 WSDIALSAS
-212 VLLVLFLFFYKLLIF
+212 VLLALFLFLYKLLIF

-238 SNAEIEFKGC
+238 SNAEIEFKGN

-341 NSGDMLL
+341 NSSDMLL

-364 SFLQDIGLYVDD
+364 SFLQDIGLYIDD

-395 EEDYE
+395 REDYKSNNNTSDE
-400 TESKNADKKISH
+400 KICR

-423 KNLYPNDFALLAQN
+423 KNLYPNDFALLAQDD
-437 KGDLYSIIQ
+437 GDLYSIIQ
-446 KRENVAKEECKQIEM
+446 KRNTIAKEECKQIELE
-461 DIKALENKIQEIE
+461 IKNLENKIQEIDR
-474 KQIDIDKKELRIIYI
+474 QIDFDIKELRIIYI
-489 SKIFSKKPDDSF
+489 SKIFSKKPDNSF

-516 KIKKNSSLECLQY
+516 KIKKDSSLVCLQY
-529 TQRNGYYGSWGYE
+529 AQRSGYYSNWSYE
-542 KGLFSYNFSNIEK
+542 KSPFSYNFVNIEN

-560 YSYDKR
+560 HSYNKR
-566 EEMIKSKVDGKLNL
+566 EEMIKSKVNGELIF
-580 LRNKLKEKNFDLSE
+580 LRNNLKEKNFDLSE
-594 CSKKNIKK
+594 CRKKNIKE

-607 SPEKFTCHLEKQDE
+607 SPEKFTGHLEKQNE
-621 KFNKFIIYLL
+621 KFNNFVIYLL
-631 RHGYV
+631 RHGYI
-636 DENYFVYISNFYA
+636 DENYSEYISNFYA
-649 NSLSAYEI
+649 NSLSPHEI
-657 QYLRLIKNQQ
+657 QYLLLIKNQQ

-675 SNIDK
+675 TNVNN

-685 NDIEWRLPA
+685 KDIEWKLPA
-694 VLNNSM
+694 VLNDSM
-700 LSYILITDDCHLK
+700 LSYLLITDDCHLK
-713 DFLETLRNYKLVN
+713 DFLGALWNFKLVS
-726 HDDFFLSQ
+726 HDDFFLSKY
-734 FSADSNCLS
+734 SADSNCLS
-743 RLYQGLYEF
+743 RLYQDLYKF
-752 LGHEN
+752 LGHQS

-764 DNEEIS
+764 DNENIGI
-770 MLYYFFIY
+770 LYYFFIY
-778 VDFEKREE
+778 VDFEKTEE

-793 RDVSFLHLDNIEKE
+793 RDISFLHLDNIDK
-807 KVSSKINYYGLK
+807 KTVSSKIDHYGLK
-819 FNLLEDTVKYPIYN
+819 FNLLEDTIKYPVYN
-833 VILDNN
+833 IILDND
-839 AYIISEQNFD
+839 AYVLSKYNFD
-849 IIIKNSFADTVEM
+849 IIIKNAFGDTAKE
-862 PIKDYFTQI
+862 PIKDYYTQI
-871 SKLQN
+871 SKLEN

-881 YVIQNIET
+881 YVDQNIEA
-889 FVKEVVLS
+889 FVRDVILS
-897 IDGSIAES
+897 TGDLIAES

-921 TKIELIE
+921 TKVELIE

-938 KIKVVE
+938 KIKIVE

-972 NVFKN
+972 NVFEN
-977 FKANKNIAHG
+977 FKYNG

-1002 IVDKLIEYK
+1002 IVNKLIEYK

-1016 EIEENKGNHEVASN
+1016 EIEENNGNHEVASN
-1030 FYDAVLTSHDMS
+1030 FYGAVLTSHDMS

-1060 NQYEIDSEKMNKIIE
+1060 NQYEIDSGKMNKIIE
-1075 LENISL
+1075 LEKISL
-1081 TSKNYSGI
+1081 SSKNYSGI

-1110 KWSELKIAINPDGM
+1110 KWSELKIVINSDGM

-1181 FENLGDET
+1181 FENLDDET

>member
-1 MSFWNKKKKEKVEKY
+1 MCFWNRKKEKPQEKY

-25 PIDTVEDKT
+25 PIDTVDDKT
-34 VFAALDYALSQNNV
+34 TFDALDYALSQNNI
-48 HNIALT
+48 HNVALT
-54 GNYGSGKSSILESYI
+54 GNYGAGKSSILESYI
-69 KRNKSCWLI
+69 KQKNKSL
-78 ESFFKL
+78 FL
-84 LSKAPLLNRLIK
+84 K
-96 GKKWFLKISLAT
+96 GLFERITKKKKSFLKISLAT
-108 FAVENKEE
+108 FAIENDIENS
-116 DNLPQKENNTFSEA
+116 DNQKETIPQTTAQE
-130 VLQKIEKSILQQILY
+130 IEKSILQQIFY
-145 RKSGVKLPN
+145 RKSGKKFPY
-154 SRFIRIKRTNK
+154 SHFSRIKK
-165 IDAFVTAFVVL
+165 ISFFRKLLTEVVILIVILIPLYLKKGNLYCFVKDQCFVTPDTFDFVLICLCIVAFLVVL
-176 ALFIV
+176 YKAISL
-181 SNYFIQGEIW
+181 
-191 EYICKPFALPLV
+191 A
-203 WSDIALFAS
+203 
-212 VLLVLFLFFYKLLIF
+212 YKLRL
-227 VKKLRIAKLCF
+227 AKF
-238 SNAEIEFKGC
+238 SFQDAEIEFDENKK
-248 ESEESLLN
+248 EESLLN

-268 TGYNVII
+268 TNFNVVI
-275 FEDLDRFNNT
+275 FEDLDRFRNT

-292 ELNTLLNNYENIHHK
+292 ELNTLLNNYEKIHRR

-315 DEVFT
+315 DEVFK

-326 FFDFIVPVIPVINSQ
+326 FFDFIIPVIPVINNQ
-341 NSGDMLL
+341 NSSDMLL

-364 SFLQDIGLYVDD
+364 SFLQDIGLYIDD

-395 EEDYE
+395 EEDYKENNNE
-400 TESKNADKKISH
+400 TDGKICR

-437 KGDLYSIIQ
+437 KGELYSIFQ
-446 KRENVAKEECKQIEM
+446 KKKIVAEKETPALYQEIKQLEEN
-461 DIKALENKIQEIE
+461 LENLKR
-474 KQIDIDKKELRIIYI
+474 QIFLDINELRVVYVA
-489 SKIFSKKPDDSF
+489 KIFSKKPENSYVDKSIYDC
-501 ISLNADDFT
+501 ISN
-510 SDEEFD
+510 EEFE
-516 KIKKNSSLECLQY
+516 KIQQGAAILCTNRY
-529 TQRNGYYGSWGYE
+529 GYSYGNRDYISYS
-542 KGLFSYNFSNIEK
+542 FSDIEK
-555 EVDSK
+555 EVCTQ
-560 YSYDKR
+560 YSYNQR
-566 EEMIKSKVDGKLNL
+566 EKMLMDINSGKIENLKKQLAEKKALLSGFQQMSIAEMIDEFTPDQFVTDV
-580 LRNKLKEKNFDLSE
+580 
-594 CSKKNIKK
+594 KNIKK
-602 LLETV
+602 
-607 SPEKFTCHLEKQDE
+607 D
-621 KFNKFIIYLL
+621 FIIYLL
-631 RHGYV
+631 RNGFI
-636 DENYFVYISNFYA
+636 DENYFDYISYFYA
-649 NSLSAYEI
+649 NSLSEDET
-657 QYLRLIKNQQ
+657 QYLLLIKNQQ
-667 SPNFELIL
+667 NPNFALL
-675 SNIDK
+675 VKNSNFSN
-680 VINRI
+680 VIARI
-685 NDIEWRLPA
+685 KYNEWKLPA
-694 VLNNSM
+694 VLNYSVLYCILLFDDSHIDVF
-700 LSYILITDDCHLK
+700 LSALW
-713 DFLETLRNYKLVN
+713 NYKRFNRNSL
-726 HDDFFLSQ
+726 FLSKFRAEPYIQ
-734 FSADSNCLS
+734 SKLYC
-743 RLYQGLYEF
+743 RLYSLFSTEKDWF
-752 LGHEN
+752 ITL
-757 NWINIIF
+757 F
-764 DNEEIS
+764 DDEESIVV
-770 MLYYFFIY
+770 YKFFVA
-778 VDFEKREE
+778 VDFKKTE
-786 NILSYLK
+786 NDIITFLTN
-793 RDVSFLHLDNIEKE
+793 DISFLHRTDVDCSTIA
-807 KVSSKINYYGLK
+807 SKIDNYRLK
-819 FNLLEDTVKYPIYN
+819 FNLLEDSIKYPIYN
-833 VILDNN
+833 IILDHN
-839 AYIISEQNFD
+839 AYVMSKHNFD
-849 IIIKNSFADTVEM
+849 IIIKNAFADAVEM
-862 PIKDYFTQI
+862 PIKDYYTCV
-871 SKLQN
+871 SKLQKPN
-876 QNVKT
+876 IKACVD
-881 YVIQNIET
+881 QNIEI
-889 FVKEVVLS
+889 FVKNVVLS
-897 IDGSIAES
+897 TGEPIAES
-905 EDAFVELL
+905 EEAFVELL
-913 NNNTLLTE
+913 NNKTLLME

-928 KNDCVISDIA
+928 KSDCVISDIT
-938 KIKVVE
+938 KVKSAE
-944 VKLADANEK
+944 MKLADGDEK
-953 FVDIRNLLFKHKKV
+953 SVDIRNLLYKYKKV

-972 NVFKN
+972 NVLEN
-977 FKANKNIAHG
+977 FKYNG

-1060 NQYEIDSEKMNKIIE
+1060 NQYEIDSGKMNKIIE

-1205 DMVNAINNK
+1205 DMVNAISNK

>member
-1 MSFWNKKKKEKVEKY
+1 MSFWNRKKKEKVEKY

-25 PIDTVEDKT
+25 PIDTVDDKT
-34 VFAALDYALSQNNV
+34 TFDALDYALAQDNIHNV
-48 HNIALT
+48 ALA
-54 GNYGSGKSSILESYI
+54 GNYGAGKSSILESYI

-78 ESFFKL
+78 ESLFKL
-84 LSKAPLLNRLIK
+84 LSKVPLLNRLIK

-108 FAVENKEE
+108 FAVENQEE
-116 DNLPQKENNTFSEA
+116 DDLPQKENNTFSEA

-395 EEDYE
+395 EEDYKSNNNTSDE
-400 TESKNADKKISH
+400 NIYR

-423 KNLYPNDFALLAQN
+423 KNLYPKDFALLAQN
-437 KGDLYSIIQ
+437 EGDLYSIIQ
-446 KRENVAKEECKQIEM
+446 KRNAIAKEECKQIELE
-461 DIKALENKIQEIE
+461 IKNIENKIQEIE

-489 SKIFSKKPDDSF
+489 SKIFSKKPDNSF
-501 ISLNADDFT
+501 ISQNADDFT

-542 KGLFSYNFSNIEK
+542 KGLFSYNFSSIEK

-560 YSYDKR
+560 YSYNKR

-580 LRNKLKEKNFDLSE
+580 LRNDLKEKNFDLSE
-594 CSKKNIKK
+594 CSKKNIKE
-602 LLETV
+602 LLEDV
-607 SPEKFTCHLEKQDE
+607 SPEKFTGHLEKQDE
-621 KFNKFIIYLL
+621 KFNNFIIYLL
-631 RHGYV
+631 RHGYI
-636 DENYFVYISNFYA
+636 DENYFEYISNFYA
-649 NSLSAYEI
+649 NSLSVHET
-657 QYLRLIKNQQ
+657 QYLLLIKNQQ

-675 SNIDK
+675 SSVDK
-680 VINRI
+680 VIKRI
-685 NDIEWRLPA
+685 KDIEWRLPA
-694 VLNNSM
+694 ILNNSM
-700 LSYILITDDCHLK
+700 LSYILITDDYHLK
-713 DFLETLRNYKLVN
+713 DFLETLRNYKLLN
-726 HDDFFLSQ
+726 HDNFFLSK

-743 RLYQGLYEF
+743 RLYQGLYKF

-757 NWINIIF
+757 NWINVIF

-770 MLYYFFIY
+770 ILYYFFVY
-778 VDFEKREE
+778 VDFEKTEE

-793 RDVSFLHLDNIEKE
+793 KDLSFLHLDNIDKGT
-807 KVSSKINYYGLK
+807 VSSKINFYGLK
-819 FNLLEDTVKYPIYN
+819 FNLLEDTIKYPIYN
-833 VILDNN
+833 IILDNS
-839 AYIISEQNFD
+839 AYTISKQNFD
-849 IIIKNSFADTVEM
+849 IIVKNAFADASEV
-862 PIKDYFTQI
+862 PIKDYYTQI
-871 SKLQN
+871 SKLEN

-881 YVIQNIET
+881 YVGQNIET
-889 FVKEVVLS
+889 FVKDVILS
-897 IDGSIAES
+897 TENSIAEN
-905 EDAFVELL
+905 EEAFIELL
-913 NNNTLLTE
+913 NNENLLTE
-921 TKIELIE
+921 TKAELIE
-928 KNDCVISDIA
+928 KNNCVVSDIA
-938 KIKVVE
+938 QINGAE
-944 VKLADANEK
+944 IQLADGENK
-953 FVDIRNLLFKHKKV
+953 SIDIRNLLYKCKKV

-972 NVFKN
+972 NVFEN
-977 FKANKNIAHG
+977 FKYNG
-987 NKLDPCLVEYLNDEQ
+987 NKLDLCLVEYLNDDEVVKTVSKEKPLSTEESKEKSGNYN
-1002 IVDKLIEYK
+1002 IVSTFYNVMMRANALSLNSFSNLMDACPWIYNSLGSYDVSPKKMKILIEMDKL
-1011 PLADD
+1011 
-1016 EIEENKGNHEVASN
+1016 
-1030 FYDAVLTSHDMS
+1030 
-1042 LSSFAKLMTV
+1042 
-1052 CPWCYNEL
+1052 
-1060 NQYEIDSEKMNKIIE
+1060 
-1075 LENISL
+1075 SL
-1081 TSKNYSGI
+1081 TKENYYGI
-1089 KQNHPS
+1089 KQNYS
-1095 LLSKFISNNFDEFIN
+1095 ELLPNYVSVCFDDFLE
-1110 KWSELKIAINPDGM
+1110 KWGELKIEITFDDM
-1124 KLLLDSD
+1124 KLFLDSD
-1131 DLSREQ
+1131 ELNKEQ
-1137 KCQLLST
+1137 KNRLLSS
-1144 DFEIWHNIS
+1144 DFDAWYTVN
-1153 QKNSFIWLG
+1153 QKDSLMWLG
-1162 KKIIELEFTGKII
+1162 RKILELNFEGKIQVSI
-1175 VPIKRI
+1175 ASVITNMDDADDVLKLLCLQGR
-1181 FENLGDET
+1181 NLKDKE
-1189 DIIGMI
+1189 IID
-1195 ALQAENLDEA
+1195 L
-1205 DMVNAINNK
+1205 INNK
-1214 TNDDYKSSVKREGR
+1214 MDEPYRVCIKRDGKRE
-1228 KVKIP
+1228 KLP
-1233 NTVQNKK
+1233 NTSLNKE
-1240 LCAKLEE
+1240 LCAILSE
-1247 KGIISSFKED
+1247 KGIISSYQED
-1257 GDKLKIYQKKS
+1257 GEKIKIIQKRM